1 MTQEQRTEWTCAELS
16 AAVCDALVE
25 AGKLKTKPAFIRS
38 DRQLKITK
46 VFQAACLDGH
56 KMATCNAR
64 GVEVAVRNVTQ
75 GEAWV
80 DDMQMAFQKMLS
92 SEAATEH
99 QAPNTKRM
107 AIR

>member
-1 MTQEQRTEWTCAELS
+1 MQSLQQQSVMLS
-16 AAVCDALVE
+16 WRLASSRPSL
-25 AGKLKTKPAFIRS
+25 PSS
-38 DRQLKITK
+38 DPIAKITK

-80 DDMQMAFQKMLS
+80 ADVQMALQKMLS